1 MSIFGDIFD
10 PFGLFR
16 NDDTHARS
24 IQMGMDAQLKSQQEY
39 YKYQNAQQ
47 QAAWQAQ
54 QNSNFSQIN
63 KEWFDNINEAV
74 KPKDYIDAEFEVVEV
89 KLLENK

>member
-24 IQMGMDAQLKSQQEY
+24 IQAGM
-39 YKYQNAQQ
+39 AQQ
-47 QAAWQAQ
+47 LNSNANLYQQACWQAQ
-54 QNSNFSQIN
+54 QNSVHL
-63 KEWFDNINEAV
+63 NINPDYV
-74 KPKDYIDAEFEVVEV
+74 RDKKDADAIDAEFEVVEV